1 MHDYSIEG
9 SSLVQEDGIDLSV
22 PDDKGHDYIGKLNTL
37 KQELHSAE
45 KWFNLA
51 TTNFYSAKREFEDA
65 RDAVTVAREEL
76 RCFREEHEVD
86 INFQERMKDID
97 YDLVN
102 PENQR
107 DFKKLLET
115 THYKK
120 EIMLALDL
128 MEAHHQGLNREELK
142 DVLLKLE
149 FPSVESYEIVQCII
163 EDYYKYSEDLLGVFR
178 I

>member
-1 MHDYSIEG
+1 
-9 SSLVQEDGIDLSV
+9 
-22 PDDKGHDYIGKLNTL
+22 
-37 KQELHSAE
+37 
-45 KWFNLA
+45 
-51 TTNFYSAKREFEDA
+51 
-65 RDAVTVAREEL
+65 
-76 RCFREEHEVD
+76 
-86 INFQERMKDID
+86 MKDID